1 MWRWIVRIYVSL
13 MVFLVLLFCAVVSM
27 REVSRLLLHFGSPW
41 FLEWL
46 RADVLWAALLAG
58 VMAGQVP
65 VGSSL
70 TGEGWFRSKDG
81 KTFEGFKLEE
91 LRPWTWL
98 LISPLFL
105 LGVVAWC
112 FGQSQPGVT
121 SGLTLS
127 SFYHD
132 FLMPSC
138 PDVYARGYLLNT
150 SCNMQLLFVAS
161 WMASIGYSLGPV
173 VKMQGTKM
181 LMSLRNKSESAGPV
195 EASQNSSVKEKTEVQ

>member
-1 MWRWIVRIYVSL
+1 
-13 MVFLVLLFCAVVSM
+13 M

-112 FGQSQPGVT
+112 FGQSQLGVT